1 MGIRDGQLLYHLT
14 ELKNMEN
21 ILKYGLLSRNRLF
34 EEELKFED
42 VANPEILS
50 FRSIHGLD
58 NYVPFHFFSNNPFDG
73 DVQKSHPEDDF
84 VYLCVK
90 RTVARE
96 MGFEIIPRHPL
107 NMAPFRI
114 YTYDGGMTEIDWDTM
129 EQRCY
134 SDHECKEVCLAEC
147 IYDGDLSIY
156 DFINVT
162 VRTEKDK
169 GVVESLFDKYSIRKP
184 PYINLSPNYFIAK
197 K

>member
-1 MGIRDGQLLYHLT
+1 MGIREGQLLYHLT

-21 ILKYGLLSRNRLF
+21 ILKHGLLSRNRLL
-34 EEELKFED
+34 EENLVFED
-42 VANPEILS
+42 VANPDILS
-50 FRSIHGLD
+50 FRSLHDLD
-58 NYVPFHFFSNNPFDG
+58 NYVPFHFFSSNPFDG

-107 NMAPFRI
+107 NMMPFKI
-114 YTYDGGMTEIDWDTM
+114 YTYDEGMEVIDWDIM

-147 IYDGDLSIY
+147 IYDGDLSI
-156 DFINVT
+156 DDLFSIN

-169 GVVESLFDKYSIRKP
+169 AVMENLFNKYRIKKP
-184 PYINLSPNYFIAK
+184 PYINLSSNYFISK